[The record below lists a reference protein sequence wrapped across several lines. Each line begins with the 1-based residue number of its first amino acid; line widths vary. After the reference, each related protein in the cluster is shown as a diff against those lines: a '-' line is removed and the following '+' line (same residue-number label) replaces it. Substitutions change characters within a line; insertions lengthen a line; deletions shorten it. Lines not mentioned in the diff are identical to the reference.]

1 MIHIHTFLKSIS
13 KNDKNKHWQSFL
25 LSAISIK
32 NDLVNHPIK
41 HGKSAKYLLI
51 IFLNTNEWGFAILC
65 CAHMPRKIP
74 KQRGGMN
81 FVDPEISIYLG
92 LG

>member
-1 MIHIHTFLKSIS
+1 MHIWQFWNHKKARPHFGNGRTRIIAFFE
-13 KNDKNKHWQSFL
+13 KHNYK
-25 LSAISIK
+25 IGMTI
-32 NDLVNHPIK
+32 
-41 HGKSAKYLLI
+41 
-51 IFLNTNEWGFAILC
+51 EWGFAILC

-74 KQRGGMN
+74 KQRGGLN